1 MKRPQAHTNTLLSSA
16 ENRVWPVWATALMFA
31 GLLGCLLSASAFAQ
45 QSANL
50 AEKINKGTVG
60 IISGGV
66 DGTYIRIAT
75 DLASVLDSG
84 DRLRVVPIVGKGSIQ
99 NIADI
104 LYLKGIDIGIVQ
116 SDVLAHIRRENI
128 YPDIEQKVSYIT
140 KLYNEE
146 FHLLVSQDIQSVQDL
161 AGRQVNFGV
170 AGSGTFMTASIVFD
184 TLDVDVRPV
193 SLDQALALEKL
204 KAGEL
209 AGLVYV
215 AGKPARLF
223 SDVTADDGVRLL
235 PVPYSPALLD
245 TYLPSRLS
253 SDDYPRL
260 LSPGEGVDTVAVGAV
275 MAVYDWKPGTAR
287 YTKVSRFVDA
297 FFNRFKDF
305 QMAPRHRKWQEVSL
319 TAELPG
325 WTRFAPAADA
335 LAKVKGAN

>member
-1 MKRPQAHTNTLLSSA
+1 M
-16 ENRVWPVWATALMFA
+16 ALAIA
-31 GLLGCLLSASAFAQ
+31 GLIGCLLSAPAMAQ
-45 QSANL
+45 QSRNL
-50 AEKINKGTVG
+50 AEKINRGTVG

-75 DLASVLDSG
+75 DLASVLDTG
-84 DRLRVVPIVGKGSIQ
+84 DELRVVPIVGKGSIQ

-128 YPDIEQKVSYIT
+128 YPNIERKVSYIT

-146 FHLLVSQDIQSVQDL
+146 FHLLVSRDIGSVRDL

-193 SLDQALALEKL
+193 SLDQALALERL
-204 KAGEL
+204 KTGEL
-209 AGLVYV
+209 GGMVYV
-215 AGKPARLF
+215 AGKPARIF
-223 SDVTADDGVRLL
+223 SDITADDGVRLL
-235 PVPYSPALLD
+235 PVPLSPALLD
-245 TYLPSRLS
+245 TYLPSRFS

-260 LSPGEGVDTVAVGAV
+260 LAAGETVDTVAVGAV
-275 MAVYDWKPGTAR
+275 MAVYDWQPGTPR
-287 YTKVSRFVDA
+287 YVKVARFVDA
-297 FFNRFKDF
+297 FFGRFGDF
-305 QMAPRHRKWQEVSL
+305 QVSPRHRKWLEVSL

-325 WTRFAPAADA
+325 WRRFGPAERA